1 MPDAATARKLT
12 GPMTSSFS
20 GPGVFRD
27 HPVRPV
33 PHQDPLQRPTE
44 VSLAPG
50 PENGMSTGSAQQ
62 RIGFACKWEQIPQ
75 RN

>member
-1 MPDAATARKLT
+1 
-12 GPMTSSFS
+12 MTSSFS

-50 PENGMSTGSAQQ
+50 PENGISTGSAQP